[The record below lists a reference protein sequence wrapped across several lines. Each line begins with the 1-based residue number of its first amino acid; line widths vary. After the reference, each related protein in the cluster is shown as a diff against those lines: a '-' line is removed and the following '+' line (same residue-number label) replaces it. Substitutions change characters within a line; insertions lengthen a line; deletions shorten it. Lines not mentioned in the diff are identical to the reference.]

1 MAKIKFGLKN
11 VHYAIV
17 TETTNASGAIETSY
31 GAVKAWPGAVNLSLD
46 AQGGDNPFYADDGV
60 YYMLQDNNGY
70 SGDFESALIPEDVYT
85 SVMGQTK
92 DGNGV
97 YTETNNDTK
106 KFVAF
111 MFEFTMDASAR
122 RFLLY
127 RCSLSRP
134 SIASATKGENVEAQ
148 TETVTITATP
158 RPGDG
163 KVKSFVGQGDSAYA
177 GWYTSVYAGGTVV
190 PYVSVPEVVTVAKD
204 GEITLAASVA
214 PADATVTWSSSD
226 SEVASVDSST
236 GVVTGVAVGNAIITA
251 SITVD
256 GVTYTGTTT
265 VIVTA

>member
-134 SIASATKGENVEAQ
+134 SIASATKGESVEAQ

-204 GEITLAASVA
+204 DELTLVATVA
-214 PADATVTWSSSD
+214 PADASVTWSSSN
-226 SEVASVDSST
+226 SEVASVGSST
-236 GVVTGVAVGNAIITA
+236 GVVTGEAAGNAIITA
-251 SITVD
+251 SIAVS

-265 VIVTA
+265 VIVTE